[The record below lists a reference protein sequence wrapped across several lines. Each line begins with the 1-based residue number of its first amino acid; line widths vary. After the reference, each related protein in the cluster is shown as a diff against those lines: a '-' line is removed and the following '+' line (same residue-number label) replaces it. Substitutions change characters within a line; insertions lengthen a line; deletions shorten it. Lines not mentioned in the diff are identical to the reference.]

1 VKEMTSGHVSA
12 INKPSQLVW

>member
-1 VKEMTSGHVSA
+1 MTSGHVSA